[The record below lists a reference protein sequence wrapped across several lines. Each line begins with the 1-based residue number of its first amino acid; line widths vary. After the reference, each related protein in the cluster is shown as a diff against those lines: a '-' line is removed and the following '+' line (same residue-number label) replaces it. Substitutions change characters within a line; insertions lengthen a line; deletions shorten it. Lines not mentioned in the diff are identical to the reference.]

1 MRAFFLLAVVFAAAL
16 GAPLRLRAQDGPNLA
31 GSWVGTLDVGVKLRL
46 VFNVQAADDGGW
58 TATLDSPDQGARGI
72 PVSAVIIDA
81 PSVRFEVSAIAGTY
95 AGTMD
100 AAANRMDGTWSQ
112 GGMSLPLALERGDKP
127 EAPKRPQEPKPPVP
141 YESEEVRFPN
151 DEAGINLAGTFT
163 KPEGSGPFPAVALVT
178 GSGPQD
184 RNEELLGHKPFLVL
198 ADHLTRS
205 GIAVLRY
212 DDRGVGESSGDFASA
227 TTREFASDA
236 LAAVSWLRS
245 RPDVR
250 ADAIGLLGHSEGGLV
265 APMAAV
271 ETADIAF
278 LVLLAAPGLDGR
290 DIVLLQSTLIGRAEG
305 IDASRLEANSKRQA
319 AYFDIVENESDP
331 AQAASSLKALMTA
344 DLAAMSDAE
353 RAEGGL
359 TGDDTDALIDRQV
372 AQVNSPW
379 FRYFLSYDPLPAL
392 RKVTV
397 PVLALNGTLD
407 LQVPW
412 QENLDAI
419 DGALREAGNGDVTV
433 LPLEG
438 LNHLFQTATTG
449 SPTEYGQIEETM
461 APRALDAISSWIRER
476 FGR

>member
-1 MRAFFLLAVVFAAAL
+1 MRTSFLLAVVFAVAL

-46 VFNVQAADDGGW
+46 VFNVQATEDGGFA
-58 TATLDSPDQGARGI
+58 ATLDSPDQGARGI
-72 PVSAVIIDA
+72 PISAVIVDGS
-81 PSVRFEVSAIAGTY
+81 SVRFEVSAIAGTY
-95 AGTMD
+95 AGTLD
-100 AAANRMDGTWSQ
+100 ASANRLEGTWSQ
-112 GGMSLPLALERGDKP
+112 GGMSLPLSLERGDEP
-127 EAPKRPQEPKPPVP
+127 EAPKRPQEPKPPYP
-141 YESEEVRFPN
+141 YRSEDVQFAN
-151 DEAGINLAGTFT
+151 GEAGITLAGTFT
-163 KPEGSGPFPAVALVT
+163 TPAGDGPFPAVALVT

-184 RNEELLGHKPFLVL
+184 RNEELLEHKPFLVL

-212 DDRGVGESSGDFASA
+212 DDRGVGGSTGDFPSA
-227 TTREFASDA
+227 TSRDFASDA
-236 LAAVSWLRS
+236 LSAIAWLRTRPEV
-245 RPDVR
+245 RPDG
-250 ADAIGLLGHSEGGLV
+250 IGLVGHSEGGLV
-265 APMAAV
+265 APMAAI
-271 ETADIAF
+271 ESTDIAF

-305 IDASRLEANSKRQA
+305 VETTRLEANAKRQA
-319 AYFDIVENESDP
+319 AYFDIVENEPDT
-331 AQAASSLKALMTA
+331 ARASASLKALMTA
-344 DLAAMSDAE
+344 DLAAMSEAE
-353 RAEGGL
+353 RTESGL
-359 TGDDTDALIDRQV
+359 TGGNTDALIDRQV

-419 DGALREAGNGDVTV
+419 VGALREAGNADVTA

-449 SPTEYGQIEETM
+449 SPTEYGQIEETI
-461 APRALDAISSWIRER
+461 APQALDTISGWILER